1 MTATKTTE
9 TATGAIERQRRI
21 VVGVDGSPAS
31 LDALE
36 WAVRQGALTGAVV
49 EAVTAWYF
57 PTTAVGGY
65 PIVAESDWHGNAQII
80 QDLAVKEA
88 LGDEATSLVRRV
100 ARGHP
105 VSVLLDAAAGADLL
119 VVGCRGHGGFT
130 GMLLGSVSEHVV
142 AHAPCAVVVVKS
154 PATARDARDLSVSS
168 S

>member
-1 MTATKTTE
+1 MTARETTE
-9 TATGAIERQRRI
+9 PQRRI

-49 EAVTAWYF
+49 EAVTAWHF

-65 PIVAESDWHGNAQII
+65 PIVAATDWHANAQVI
-80 QDLAVKEA
+80 QELAVKEA
-88 LGDEATSLVRRV
+88 LGDEATALIRRV
-100 ARGHP
+100 AQGHP
-105 VSVLLDAAAGADLL
+105 VSVLLDAAVDADLL
-119 VVGCRGHGGFT
+119 VVGSRGHGGFA

-142 AHAPCAVVVVKS
+142 AHAPCAVVVIKS
-154 PATARDARDLSVSS
+154 PATAGDARDLSVSS